1 MCLAPLVSRLLV
13 QDRFIKPLL
22 LLLQLLDHVVI
33 NLTLLLVKNRQTV
46 LKRHLALKL
55 VMLPKELGVLALA
68 PQLKRRN
75 IYALKTLLQTLERL
89 GQRKQHENAL
99 ERLEQVLC
107 VLVLPCQLN
116 AQMDEAGRLNQ
127 LDQTAQRNELR
138 CVHFKLGEA
147 RDEPV
152 GQLVVA
158 REQAQG

>member
-1 MCLAPLVSRLLV
+1 MCLAPLVPRLLV

-89 GQRKQHENAL
+89 
-99 ERLEQVLC
+99 
-107 VLVLPCQLN
+107 
-116 AQMDEAGRLNQ
+116 
-127 LDQTAQRNELR
+127 
-138 CVHFKLGEA
+138 
-147 RDEPV
+147 
-152 GQLVVA
+152 
-158 REQAQG
+158 